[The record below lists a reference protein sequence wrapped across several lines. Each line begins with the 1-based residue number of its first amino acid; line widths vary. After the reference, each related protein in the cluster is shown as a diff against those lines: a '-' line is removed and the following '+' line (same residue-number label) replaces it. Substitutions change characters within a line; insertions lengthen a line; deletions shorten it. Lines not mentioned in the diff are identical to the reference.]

1 MTVGQ
6 LTTPRLP
13 TSWPF
18 TNQRW
23 TGWSYAIAMCA
34 RLSVSAR
41 CGMASPHFAL
51 DIRLVNASLSNWACE
66 SQLIRPYLM
75 STPTPC
81 GAQCT
86 PGRCDKPRARVMAS
100 ICNHKGMMSDAYRPV
115 DLSAHCNAGV
125 DLLGA
130 DQNPP
135 RGDQMFQGLPFH
147 IAPG

>member
-23 TGWSYAIAMCA
+23 TEWSYGIAMCA

-41 CGMASPHFAL
+41 CGIASPHFAL
-51 DIRLVNASLSNWACE
+51 DMRLVNASLSNWACE

-75 STPTPC
+75 STLTPL
-81 GAQCT
+81 
-86 PGRCDKPRARVMAS
+86 R
-100 ICNHKGMMSDAYRPV
+100 RPV
-115 DLSAHCNAGV
+115 YTRRLLTQLRIKCVAHCV
-125 DLLGA
+125 A
-130 DQNPP
+130 DQVDTQNGE
-135 RGDQMFQGLPFH
+135 GDGPARLVEADTGIDDAIADFH
-147 IAPG
+147 QHIDQ